1 MTESRYRL
9 PRHVVPHRYD
19 LTIEPDLEKAEFSG
33 RVDIAL
39 TIEEATGEIVLNAI
53 ELELNEIALTNAQ
66 GSTLTATATYEEDT
80 ERARL
85 ALSGE
90 AAAGDWTLSIAFTG
104 ILNDKLRGFYRSTFT
119 DLDGVERTIATTQ
132 FEATDARRAFP
143 CWDEPEFKAVFGIT
157 LIVDADLL
165 AISNAREIDRQP
177 AHAGKV
183 SVHYADTMK
192 MSTYLVAFVVGAL
205 EATEPVD
212 VDGTPLRIIHAPGK
226 AHLTGFALEAGAYFL
241 RWLAEYYNIPYPGDK
256 MDFIAIPDF
265 AFGAMENVGAVT
277 YRENA
282 VLVDPHVAR
291 QVELERVSSVIAH
304 ELAHMWFGNLVTMK
318 WWNGIWLNEA
328 FATFMEMMASDAFR
342 PEWKTWLEFAPSRG
356 YALDT
361 DALASSRPVE
371 FDVDA
376 PDEADQMFDSLTYQ
390 KGSALLRMLQQFLG
404 EETFRQG
411 VGDYLRAHAYGNTET
426 HDLWSAL
433 EEASG
438 QPVGAMMNS
447 WIFQEGFPEV
457 EISHSP
463 EGDGLLME
471 QRRFGYLP
479 HVSGGEWHVPMV
491 VRFSDG
497 QAEETST
504 AIVGVTPEEV
514 RANGRIEWAVAN
526 AGGNGFYRVR
536 YTPEL
541 MEGLVD
547 RLDQLDPLER
557 YTLLDDTW
565 AYVKAGRVDSG
576 TYLDLA
582 SRYQGETEA
591 AVWGLLGGS
600 LGRLH
605 RIVQPESHPAF
616 EEWVRK
622 LVEPAAERL
631 GWEPAAGED
640 DLTRKL
646 RGILLRTLGTTG
658 RQGDARER
666 ARRVVERLLE
676 DPESVDP
683 DVAVAAI
690 YVTASAGTE
699 TDYQRFVERYQNAA
713 DPQEEGRF
721 MYALPEFPNPDLTE
735 ETFAMTLDGRIR
747 ISNGPMVIG
756 QLLRNEW
763 VGGEA
768 WELIKEHWD
777 TIMERFPPM
786 IIKRSVETIWT
797 RHDQADDVRAFLEH
811 HPMPHSEKAV
821 AQALERLDVA
831 ESLARRESNRLTG
844 YLRTRV
850 GIADPLWTGPL
861 PLFSPPARPLPAAA
875 PLTAQG

>member
-33 RVDIAL
+33 NVDIAL
-39 TIEEATGEIVLNAI
+39 TIEESTDEIVLNAI
-53 ELELNEIALTNAQ
+53 ELDLDEIALTNTE
-66 GSTLTATATYEEDT
+66 GSRLTATVTYEEDT

-85 ALSGE
+85 ALSGS
-90 AAAGDWTLSIAFTG
+90 AAAGDWILSIAFTG

-119 DLDGVERTIATTQ
+119 DPEGTDRTIATTQ

-157 LIVDADLL
+157 LVVDADLL
-165 AISNAREIDRQP
+165 AISNAREIDRKTAP
-177 AHAGKV
+177 GGKV
-183 SVHYADTMK
+183 SVRYADTMK
-192 MSTYLVAFVVGAL
+192 MSTYLVAFVVGPL

-212 VDGTPLRIIHAPGK
+212 VDGVPLRIIHAPGK
-226 AHLTGFALEAGAYFL
+226 HHLTGFALEAGAYFL

-277 YRENA
+277 YRENV

-342 PEWKTWLEFAPSRG
+342 PEWKTWLEFAPARG

-361 DALASSRPVE
+361 DALASTRPVE

-376 PDEADQMFDSLTYQ
+376 PDEADQMFDSLTYS

-433 EEASG
+433 EKASG
-438 QPVGAMMNS
+438 RPVGAMMNS
-447 WIFQEGFPEV
+447 WIFQGGFPEV

-479 HVSGGEWHVPMV
+479 SVSGGEWHVPIAV
-491 VRFSDG
+491 YLSDG
-497 QAEETST
+497 QTEETAT
-504 AIVGVTPEEV
+504 AIVGITPEEV
-514 RANGRIEWAVAN
+514 RASGPIEWAVAN

-541 MEGLVD
+541 MDRLVD
-547 RLDQLDPLER
+547 RLDRLDPLER

-565 AYVKAGRVDSG
+565 AHVKAGRVDSG

-582 SRYQGETEA
+582 SRYHGETEA
-591 AVWGLLGGS
+591 AVWGLLAGS
-600 LGRLH
+600 LSRLH
-605 RIVQPESHPAF
+605 RVVQPDSQPAF
-616 EEWVRK
+616 EGWVRR
-622 LVEPAAERL
+622 LIEPAAERL
-631 GWEPAAGED
+631 GWDPAAGED

-658 RQGDARER
+658 KQDNARER
-666 ARRVVERLLE
+666 ARRVVDQLLE
-676 DPESVDP
+676 SPESVDP
-683 DVAVAAI
+683 DVAVAAV
-690 YVTASAGTE
+690 YVTASAGTKA
-699 TDYQRFVERYQNAA
+699 DYQRYFERYENAA
-713 DPQEEGRF
+713 NPQEEGRF
-721 MYALPEFPNPDLTE
+721 MYALPEFPDLDLAE
-735 ETFAMTLDGRIR
+735 ETFKMTLDGRIR

-756 QLLRNEW
+756 QLLSNEL
-763 VGGEA
+763 VGGRA
-768 WELIKEHWD
+768 WELIKEHWS
-777 TIMERFPPM
+777 TMNERFPAM
-786 IIKRSVETIWT
+786 IIKRTVDKIWA
-797 RHDQADDVRAFLEH
+797 RHDQADDVRAFLAN
-811 HPMPHSEKAV
+811 HPMPHSEKAI

-831 ESLARRESNRLTG
+831 EGLARRESNRLTG
-844 YLRTRV
+844 YLQR
-850 GIADPLWTGPL
+850 A
-861 PLFSPPARPLPAAA
+861 
-875 PLTAQG
+875 

>member
-19 LTIEPDLEKAEFSG
+19 LTIEPDLDQATFVG

-39 TIEEATGEIVLNAI
+39 TIEEATREIVLNA
-53 ELELNEIALTNAQ
+53 LELDLDEIALTDID
-66 GSTLTATATYEEDT
+66 GKHLTATVTFEADT
-80 ERARL
+80 ERVRL
-85 ALSGE
+85 ALSDE
-90 AAAGDWTLSIAFTG
+90 AAAGDWNLSIGFGGT
-104 ILNDKLRGFYRSTFT
+104 LNDKLHGFYRSTFT
-119 DLDGVERTIATTQ
+119 DHEGLKRTIATTQ

-143 CWDEPEFKAVFGIT
+143 CWDEPEFKAVFGVT
-157 LIVDADLL
+157 LVVDSNLL
-165 AISNAREIDRQP
+165 AISNAREIDREE
-177 AHAGKV
+177 AGNGKV
-183 SVHYADTMK
+183 VVRFADTMK
-192 MSTYLVAFVVGAL
+192 MSTYLVAFVVGPL

-212 VDGTPLRIIHAPGK
+212 VDGIPLRIVHAPGK
-226 AHLTGFALEAGAYFL
+226 GHLTGFALEAGAFFL
-241 RWLAEYYNIPYPGDK
+241 HWLADYYAIPYPGDK

-282 VLVDPHVAR
+282 VLVDPHIAR
-291 QVELERVSSVIAH
+291 QVELKRVSSVIAH
-304 ELAHMWFGNLVTMK
+304 ELAHMWFGDLVTMK
-318 WWNGIWLNEA
+318 WWNGVWLNEA

-342 PEWKTWLEFAPSRG
+342 PDWKTWLEFAPSRG

-361 DALASSRPVE
+361 DALAATRPVE

-411 VGDYLRAHAYGNTET
+411 VGDYLRAHEYANTET

-433 EEASG
+433 ENASG

-447 WIFQEGFPEV
+447 WIFQGGFPEV

-463 EGDGLLME
+463 EGDGLLVE

-479 HVSGGEWHVPMV
+479 QVVGGEWHVPLV
-491 VRFSDG
+491 VRLSDG
-497 QAEETST
+497 ATEETTT
-504 AIVGVTPEEV
+504 AIVGATPEEV
-514 RANGRIEWAVAN
+514 RANGLVEWAVAN

-541 MEGLVD
+541 MDSLVD
-547 RLDQLDPLER
+547 RLDQLDPRER

-565 AYVKAGRVDSG
+565 AQVKAGRVDSG

-591 AVWGLLGGS
+591 AVWGLVSGS
-600 LGRLH
+600 LVRLR
-605 RIVQPESHPAF
+605 RIVRPESLPAF
-616 EEWVRK
+616 ERWVRS
-622 LVEPAAERL
+622 LIEPAAGRL
-631 GWEPAAGED
+631 GWEPEDGED

-646 RGILLRTLGTTG
+646 RGTLLRALGTTG
-658 RQGDARER
+658 QQGHARER
-666 ARRVVERLLE
+666 ARRVVDRLFE
-676 DPESVDP
+676 SPESVDP

-690 YVTASAGTE
+690 HITAAAGTE
-699 TDYQRFVERYQNAA
+699 TDYRRFYERYEQAA

-721 MYALPEFPNPDLTE
+721 MYALPEFPHPDLAE
-735 ETFAMTLDGRIR
+735 ETFKMTLDGRIR

-756 QLLRNEW
+756 LLLAHETN
-763 VGGEA
+763 GALA
-768 WELIKEHWD
+768 WELIKD
-777 TIMERFPPM
+777 TWSRIIELFPPM
-786 IIKRSVETIWT
+786 IIKRAVETIWT
-797 RHDQADDVRAFLEH
+797 RHEQADDVRAFLAAHEV
-811 HPMPHSEKAV
+811 PHSQKAM

-831 ESLARRESNRLTG
+831 EGLAKRESNRLTG
-844 YLRTRV
+844 YLN
-850 GIADPLWTGPL
+850 
-861 PLFSPPARPLPAAA
+861 
-875 PLTAQG
+875 QG